1 MKYLMDFLSKI
12 FSFLTSWTEKKSK
25 ELSIKNESDF
35 KKAKIQKQVIQRE
48 DENEKI
54 VSQIEDPKKKDL
66 VLEEIRKRISK

>member
-1 MKYLMDFLSKI
+1 MKYIMDFLSKI
-12 FSFLTSWTEKKSK
+12 FSFLTSWTNKKTK
-25 ELSIKNESDF
+25 ELEIKNESDF
-35 KKAKIQKQVIQRE
+35 KKAKIQKQVIERE